1 MKISILTIGNEL
13 LSGDTINTNVAWIGR
28 KMTELGCLVSQQRT
42 VPDEEEA
49 ILKNLKQM
57 CNESPDYLILTGGLG
72 PTSDDITRDTIF
84 KFVNTDS
91 YFDEDYWLALSER
104 FKVYGTDIPESN
116 RGQAMSP
123 NSGELIE
130 NPKGSARG
138 FKFIVKKT
146 NLIVLPG
153 VPEEMKSM
161 MNQTVI
167 PEISTLISEP
177 RAVRTLRTT
186 GVPESILIEK
196 IEPITSRD
204 HGCQLGYYP
213 SVYGV
218 DIRINGHSNNQV
230 DDLYKHLSTEL
241 DTIAYG
247 EGKQLLEEVVI
258 KKANSKRMTISIAES
273 CTGGLIG
280 HRLTE
285 VPDSSKVFKGG
296 MIVYS
301 NEAKIQL
308 LDINKSILDSHGAVS
323 KETAGGMAENV
334 MRKFNT
340 DYGVSITG
348 IAGPS
353 GGTKEK
359 PVGLVY
365 IGMATRNNI
374 EVKRCTFGS
383 NRKNNKLRTSQVA
396 LNWLRLSI

>member
-1 MKISILTIGNEL
+1 
-13 LSGDTINTNVAWIGR
+13 
-28 KMTELGCLVSQQRT
+28 
-42 VPDEEEA
+42 
-49 ILKNLKQM
+49 
-57 CNESPDYLILTGGLG
+57 
-72 PTSDDITRDTIF
+72 
-84 KFVNTDS
+84 
-91 YFDEDYWLALSER
+91 
-104 FKVYGTDIPESN
+104 
-116 RGQAMSP
+116 
-123 NSGELIE
+123 
-130 NPKGSARG
+130 
-138 FKFIVKKT
+138 
-146 NLIVLPG
+146 
-153 VPEEMKSM
+153 MKSM

-301 NEAKIQL
+301 NEAKIEL